1 MATATA
7 TAAKRTAAAATERG
21 ASRAQVSQLQ
31 PFNWTGTDKRG
42 VKIKGDYSAKNEQMV
57 RAELRRQGI
66 TPLSVR
72 KKSKPLF
79 GSSGKSIKAR
89 DIAVFSRQIAVMMA
103 AGVPLVQ
110 SLEIVASG
118 QNNVRMKNMLTELKT
133 NIEGGSSLAES
144 MAKFPVQFDE
154 LYCNLVKA
162 GESAGV
168 LDTVLDTVATY
179 KENIETIK
187 GKIKKAMFYPTAVLA
202 VAFLVS
208 TILLIFVVPQFE
220 AVFKNFG
227 SELPAF
233 TQMIVNMSRFL
244 TAHWFI
250 MLLWVAG
257 TIAALIF
264 TYKRSPRFAHFCAR
278 AVLKLPVVGQI
289 LHHSAIARF
298 SRTLGVTF
306 AAGVP
311 LVEALDSVSGA
322 TGSPVYNDA
331 VKRIREEVSVGHQL
345 QLAMRQVNLFPNMVV
360 QMVAIGEEAGAL
372 DKMLFKIAE
381 FYEQEVNNAVDA
393 LSSLLEPFI
402 MVIIGVIVGGLVIGM
417 YLPIFK
423 LAAVVG

>member
-7 TAAKRTAAAATERG
+7 TKRATTVSDRG
-21 ASRAQVSQLQ
+21 AARAQVSQLQ

-66 TPLSVR
+66 TPLSIR

-79 GSSGKSIKAR
+79 GAAGKTIKAR
-89 DIAVFSRQIAVMMA
+89 DIAIFSRQIAVMMA
-103 AGVPLVQ
+103 AGVPMVQ
-110 SLEIVASG
+110 GLEIIANG
-118 QNNVRMKNMLTELKT
+118 QNNPRMKNLLVDLKT

-144 MAKFPVQFDE
+144 MAKYPVQFDE

-179 KENIETIK
+179 KENIEAIK
-187 GKIKKAMFYPTAVLA
+187 GKIKKAMFYPAMVLA
-202 VAFLVS
+202 VAVIVS
-208 TILLIFVVPQFE
+208 AILLIFVVPQFE
-220 AVFKNFG
+220 AVFKGFG
-227 SELPAF
+227 AQLPAF
-233 TQMIVNMSRFL
+233 TQAIVDLSRFL
-244 TAHWFI
+244 TGHWFI
-250 MLLWVAG
+250 MLCWFAG
-257 TIAALIF
+257 TVAAIIF

-278 AVLKLPVVGQI
+278 AVLKLPVIGQI
-289 LHHSAIARF
+289 LHQSAIARF

-311 LVEALDSVSGA
+311 LVEALDSVAGA

-331 VKRIREEVSVGHQL
+331 VKRIRDDVSVGHQL
-345 QLAMRQVNLFPNMVV
+345 QLAMRQANLFPNMVV

-402 MVIIGVIVGGLVIGM
+402 MVIIGLIVGSMVIGM